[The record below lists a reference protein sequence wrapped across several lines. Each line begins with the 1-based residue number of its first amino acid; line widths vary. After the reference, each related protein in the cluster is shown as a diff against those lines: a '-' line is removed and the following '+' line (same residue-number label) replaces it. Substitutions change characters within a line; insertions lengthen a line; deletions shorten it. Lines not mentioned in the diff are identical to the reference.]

1 MLFKY
6 PHLYNEASRTCC
18 ELWPSYVEHPGAWTQ
33 LVYKKI
39 LTIITNVCDTFVL
52 VLPVLEILKED

>member
-6 PHLYNEASRTCC
+6 SHLYNEASRTCC
-18 ELWPSYVEHPGAWTQ
+18 EPWLSYVDYPGAWTQ

-39 LTIITNVCDTFVL
+39 LTVITSDTFVL
-52 VLPVLEILKED
+52 ITYQ